1 MPSSTLI
8 SCASRL
14 TPFSFQDELAATQKE
29 VKAVRK
35 MSDEVGRVVYQL
47 AQAQVTQLRM
57 MERLSAQVESISAQV
72 SKLREYEHM

>member
-1 MPSSTLI
+1 MS
-8 SCASRL
+8 
-14 TPFSFQDELAATQKE
+14 QDELAATQKE

-57 MERLSAQVESISAQV
+57 MERLSAQVENISAQV
-72 SKLREYEHM
+72 AKLREYDHM